1 MKIIHFPLHVFN
13 SFLFYKDVNAVVDDL
28 FKQYLGKL
36 KDCAY
41 FKRNV
46 PNNVDGNEHADLDNS
61 VNE

>member
-1 MKIIHFPLHVFN
+1 MHVFN